1 MLIRPGLGRPAVHR
15 GRWLT
20 FDNPV
25 IATTM
30 SIAAARLGA
39 GAFGTY
45 LIRVTLTGTGVGT
58 TQSLIQID
66 SGSGAN
72 RYLLSQ
78 ASGTAQTTLTRTTA
92 SAGSSQNLGTVVAGT
107 PFSLAMAVDGAGGA
121 IGSLNGAATLSVT
134 GGPTSGL
141 TDFRIG
147 VASGGG
153 APIVAGTIHSVRLLP
168 DIALSAAE
176 LQALAAQGS

>member
-1 MLIRPGLGRPAVHR
+1 MILRPGLGRPAIHR

-20 FDNPV
+20 FDNPA
-25 IATTM
+25 IATSMT
-30 SIAAARLGA
+30 IAAARLGA
-39 GAFGTY
+39 GAVGTY
-45 LIRVTLTGTGVGT
+45 LIRVTLAGVGIGA
-58 TQSLIQID
+58 TQSLIQVD

-92 SAGSSQNLGTVVAGT
+92 SAGSSQNAGVVVAGT
-107 PFSLAMAVDGAGGA
+107 PFSLAMAVDAAGGA
-121 IGSLNGAATLSVT
+121 IATLNGAAVVTVT

-147 VASGGG
+147 VATGGG
-153 APIVAGTIHSVRLLP
+153 APINAGTIHSVRLLP
-168 DIALSAAE
+168 DIALTAAE